1 MRQSATFVMSEHAAW
16 RLTPSGVQRVLAL
29 PDDSRWLAVASA
41 GRLELSALAAGDA
54 HPPADVFVLADGVLD
69 AVPDLAAALRSLG
82 TVTRLRNPD
91 LWDAIATAIVRQVIR
106 AAQSKKLYRAFCDA
120 YGERVELPGGTTVAL
135 LPSPHTTL
143 SLTDQQFAAVGLA
156 FKRRP
161 LRAAA
166 EAYLEYGTKWRELP
180 PAVLVQEL
188 QTVPRIGAWTAGA
201 TVADFSNDWALYPY
215 ADLAVRTWA
224 KRAAPSYNWPSD
236 EPAFGQ
242 MWRALARDKLSTTTV
257 LTLAW
262 GSQHGD
268 IG

>member
-1 MRQSATFVMSEHAAW
+1 MRQSSTFVMREHAAW
-16 RLTPSGVQRVLAL
+16 RPTAAGTQRVLAL
-29 PDDSRWLAVASA
+29 PDGSRWLA
-41 GRLELSALAAGDA
+41 LAAGGRLKLSA
-54 HPPADVFVLADGVLD
+54 VTAGATRPQADRFALPGGALD
-69 AVPDLAAALRSLG
+69 VVPELAAALRTLG
-82 TVTRLRNPD
+82 VVTRLRNPD
-91 LWDAIATAIVRQVIR
+91 LWDAIATAIIRQVIR

-120 YGERVELPGGTTVAL
+120 YGDPVELPGGTTVAL
-135 LPSPHTTL
+135 LPTPQITL
-143 SLTDQQFAAVGLA
+143 SLTDQQFAAIGLA

-166 EAYLEYGTKWRELP
+166 EAYLEYGAKWCELP

-201 TVADFSNDWALYPY
+201 AVADFSNDWALYPY

-242 MWRALARDKLSTTTV
+242 MWRALARDKLSAITV